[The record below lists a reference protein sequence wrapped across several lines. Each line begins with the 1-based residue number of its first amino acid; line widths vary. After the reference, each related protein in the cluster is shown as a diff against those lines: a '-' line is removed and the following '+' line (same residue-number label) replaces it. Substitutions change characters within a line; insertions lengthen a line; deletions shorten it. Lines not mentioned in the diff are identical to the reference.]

1 MSRLD
6 TSQVEAGGEIARS
19 PRSPSF
25 PQPTTAAEV
34 PEAQSKSACRR
45 RAFARS
51 VKQAARQLET
61 FMQSMNRTL
70 EFRVDQDSGRT
81 VVTVK
86 DKTTGET
93 IRQIPSE
100 EVMRLAHNLG
110 GKAHSGSVER
120 DRVTRAKEQR
130 TWQQSGVV
138 GGSSIDVNSLVS
150 QLVAAE
156 RKPLDDQ
163 LTRAVQKRCDADFR
177 DQRSAR
183 CVVQFPVGL
192 ERPQNHERVQ
202 RDARPPAPM
211 KTS

>member
-19 PRSPSF
+19 PRSTAF

-34 PEAQSKSACRR
+34 PSVKQPVEA
-45 RAFARS
+45 ARPVEPS
-51 VKQAARQLET
+51 PDDVKQAARQLET
-61 FMQSMNRTL
+61 FMQSMNRYL

-110 GKAHSGSVER
+110 GTTQA
-120 DRVTRAKEQR
+120 A
-130 TWQQSGVV
+130 
-138 GGSSIDVNSLVS
+138 LVDET
-150 QLVAAE
+150 V
-156 RKPLDDQ
+156 
-163 LTRAVQKRCDADFR
+163 
-177 DQRSAR
+177 
-183 CVVQFPVGL
+183 
-192 ERPQNHERVQ
+192 
-202 RDARPPAPM
+202 
-211 KTS
+211 